1 MQTKTCPVKS
11 VTVCRD
17 VPGRPRKPQGVD
29 IASSAKL
36 QAPRPAL
43 MMPQLKD
50 INNLERNIMK
60 TYKYDN
66 KKVTKKSWL
75 ERLKKYPGWQRKL
88 EIIKKTGKYR
98 IWQIC

>member
-1 MQTKTCPVKS
+1 
-11 VTVCRD
+11 
-17 VPGRPRKPQGVD
+17 
-29 IASSAKL
+29 
-36 QAPRPAL
+36 

-60 TYKYDN
+60 TYKYNN

>member
-1 MQTKTCPVKS
+1 MEKFISSKHQAP
-11 VTVCRD
+11 
-17 VPGRPRKPQGVD
+17 
-29 IASSAKL
+29 SAKL

-60 TYKYDN
+60 TCKYDN
-66 KKVTKKSWL
+66 KKVTKKFWL